1 MKFKKIF
8 VTVGTTEFNE
18 LIAKLTETAT
28 YEVFKNIGCEQLTV
42 QIGRGEKKDFSHF
55 DGIKVDVFDLKKSIA
70 EDIEAADLVS
80 FINCVVFNFLIFYSF
95 QVISH
100 AGAGS
105 CIDVLSQGKYLL
117 VVINNSLMN
126 NHQSELAEQL
136 ANDNYLY
143 HTTTNNLPDALKN
156 FDTEK
161 LKTYEKGNV
170 DKFIEYLDAS
180 MGFS

>member
-1 MKFKKIF
+1 
-8 VTVGTTEFNE
+8 
-18 LIAKLTETAT
+18 
-28 YEVFKNIGCEQLTV
+28 
-42 QIGRGEKKDFSHF
+42 
-55 DGIKVDVFDLKKSIA
+55 
-70 EDIEAADLVS
+70 
-80 FINCVVFNFLIFYSF
+80 
-95 QVISH
+95 
-100 AGAGS
+100 
-105 CIDVLSQGKYLL
+105 
-117 VVINNSLMN
+117 MN

>member
-8 VTVGTTEFNE
+8 VTVGTTQFSE
-18 LIAKLTETAT
+18 LITKLASSEI
-28 YEVFKNIGCEQLTV
+28 YEILKTDLGCEQLTL
-42 QIGRGEKKDFSHF
+42 QIGNGEEVDFSHF
-55 DGIKVDVFDLKKSIA
+55 SEIAVEVFSLKSSIA
-70 EDIEAADLVS
+70 NEIESADL
-80 FINCVVFNFLIFYSF
+80 
-95 QVISH
+95 VISH

-105 CIDVLSQGKYLL
+105 CVDVLTAGKALL

-136 ANDNYLY
+136 SDDHYLS
-143 HTTTNNLPDALKN
+143 HTTVEHLSEALKK
-156 FDTEK
+156 FDASK

-170 DKFIEYLDAS
+170 DQFIQYLDDA

>member
-95 QVISH
+95 
-100 AGAGS
+100 
-105 CIDVLSQGKYLL
+105 
-117 VVINNSLMN
+117 
-126 NHQSELAEQL
+126 
-136 ANDNYLY
+136 
-143 HTTTNNLPDALKN
+143 
-156 FDTEK
+156 
-161 LKTYEKGNV
+161 
-170 DKFIEYLDAS
+170 
-180 MGFS
+180 